1 MAYRQL
7 HKVIRVATPLVAP
20 VMVQAVVV
28 LVVRVVM
35 PVAVKVVA
43 LVELV
48 VLEYRITIKQVQIFT
63 MPVAVVVEL
72 GVMFLLALA
81 DQVVVVL
88 ALLKIVVV
96 LMLLIIPAV
105 AAAVVA
111 LDLPAVVETEDLALL

>member
-1 MAYRQL
+1 
-7 HKVIRVATPLVAP
+7 
-20 VMVQAVVV
+20 MVQAVVV
-28 LVVRVVM
+28 LALRVVM
-35 PVAVKVVA
+35 PVVVQVVA

>member
-1 MAYRQL
+1 MM
-7 HKVIRVATPLVAP
+7 VATPLVAP

-48 VLEYRITIKQVQIFT
+48 VLEYRITIKQVQIYS
-63 MPVAVVVEL
+63 MPVAAVVEP

-81 DQVVVVL
+81 DQILVEMALLKMVVVV
-88 ALLKIVVV
+88 
-96 LMLLIIPAV
+96 MLLLIPAV

-111 LDLPAVVETEDLALL
+111 LELPAVVETEHLALL